1 MGAGRGAQ
9 AYFGPTLQF
18 PDLIG
23 NTTEAAI
30 AARQSAV
37 RSAYAAWRSTVL
49 YAILEVETALLDYH
63 VATEA
68 SGAASHAAILYA
80 KAADLQRTVFKAGDA
95 TLTDL
100 VDTNKASLMPRVC
113 WPTPPTA
120 APWASSP

>member
-49 YAILEVETALLDYH
+49 YAILEVETALQDYH